1 MSSEFGPYTPQVQEF
16 LRRLEEWSDQEW
28 DAVVAIS
35 PACNAAFGSHDFG
48 EVESILRMVGLFE
61 AGENAMSSTLR
72 GSHAHFRAS
81 SATDASSRPSIAA
94 TAALALVGG
103 AHIRDPWFR
112 AMYAPF
118 ARVIELATLPAN
130 DYPTVPTP
138 PESPEERFIC
148 RIQALT
154 ERQWDTV
161 GYVSDY
167 AITAVGEER
176 AVEVRKRAIDAVQRR
191 IQLDPAAAQA
201 FDRAWNRL
209 EDFSEASGAYSGSRE
224 IWSLIAKRLNHDRT
238 WADQRYVG
246 HYASKD
252 ETAGQTARNALLA
265 IAGILFLPDSD
276 FALLY
281 LPFCAVIRYGSLSP
295 K

>member
-1 MSSEFGPYTPQVQEF
+1 MTLAVGRTQVRF
-16 LRRLEEWSDQEW
+16 L
-28 DAVVAIS
+28 
-35 PACNAAFGSHDFG
+35 G
-48 EVESILRMVGLFE
+48 
-61 AGENAMSSTLR
+61 
-72 GSHAHFRAS
+72 S
-81 SATDASSRPSIAA
+81 SAADAWMRSSIAA
-94 TAALALVGG
+94 SAVLALVGG
-103 AHIRDPWFR
+103 ANIRKPWFR

-118 ARVIELATLPAN
+118 ARVIELASLPAN

-154 ERQWDTV
+154 EPQWDTV

-201 FDRAWNRL
+201 FDRARSRL
-209 EDFSEASGAYSGSRE
+209 EDFLGASGAYSGSRE
-224 IWSLIAKRLNHDRT
+224 IWSLIAKRLNDDRT
-238 WADQRYVG
+238 WADQRYIG